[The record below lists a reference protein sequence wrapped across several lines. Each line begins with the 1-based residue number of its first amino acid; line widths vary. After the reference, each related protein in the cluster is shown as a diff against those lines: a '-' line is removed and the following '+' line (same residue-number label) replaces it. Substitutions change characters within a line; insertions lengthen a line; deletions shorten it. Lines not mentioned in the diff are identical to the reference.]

1 MLKRKTKQ
9 KINLPA
15 HPKKLHKPFRWRHL
29 GLFLAGLALGVLST
43 YRSGYFAETS
53 FDVNTVSPAVV
64 KVYHF
69 TCGTLVVNGQSQGR
83 EFCEGDMGTG
93 FLISSDGYV
102 ATSGH
107 VVVRDAADI
116 LSGEL
121 QNNPA
126 LLQHFASRFGI
137 SDNQLYDIRSM
148 SVLLAQ
154 IYDLPESKL
163 RLENKRSITLVSL
176 GDRPISVNSQA
187 EIRRILDRKDDDFIK
202 RASVVAT
209 DYSAKDL
216 YVIEQQNGEG
226 FSASDLALLKI
237 DVENAPFIRLADTNT
252 LNQNDRISLLGFPT
266 DAENRL
272 TSNSTIV
279 PSVTNGTI
287 SSIRVANGSASRLF
301 QTDAD
306 ASQGNSGGPAIN
318 QSGEA
323 IGVVSYR
330 FKDENEANAAK
341 SYVRDIEDLT
351 AILAEKSINLNTQSI
366 TQSSWEE
373 GLKLA
378 NQSKFSSAMSKYR
391 ETISAY
397 PAHRLANIYGGQAQQ
412 AIHDGKDVKDPNY
425 LAITAAA
432 GGGGL
437 LGVTA
442 ASVLAT
448 RHHRNH
454 RRYRAVHQR
463 KRHVISPS
471 NSS

>member
-1 MLKRKTKQ
+1 MLKRKTKS
-9 KINLPA
+9 KIKLPI

-29 GLFLAGLALGVLST
+29 GLFLAGLALGALST

-53 FDVNTVSPAVV
+53 FDVNSVSPAVV

-69 TCGTLVVNGQSQGR
+69 TCGTLVVNGQSQGQ

-93 FLISSDGYV
+93 FLVSSDGYV

-107 VVVRDAADI
+107 IVVRDAADI
-116 LSGEL
+116 LAGEL
-121 QNNPA
+121 QSNPA
-126 LLQHFASRFGI
+126 LLQHFAARFGI
-137 SDNQLYDIRSM
+137 SNSQLYSAESM

-176 GDRPISVNSQA
+176 GDRPVTVNSQE
-187 EIRRILDRKDDDFIK
+187 EIQRLLDRKDDDFIK
-202 RASVVAT
+202 KAQIVAT

-216 YVIEQQNGEG
+216 YVIEQQGGEG

-237 DVENAPFIRLADTNT
+237 NVDNAPFIRLADTSA
-252 LNQNDRISLLGFPT
+252 LNQNDPISLLGFPT

-287 SSIRVANGSASRLF
+287 SSIRIANGSASRLF

-330 FKDENEANAAK
+330 FKDDNEANAAK

-351 AILAEKSINLNTQSI
+351 AMLKEKSINLNTQSI
-366 TQSSWEE
+366 AQSSWEE

-378 NQSKFSSAMSKYR
+378 QDKKFSSAMSKYR

-412 AIHDGKDVKDPNY
+412 AIRDGKDIKDPNY
-425 LAITAAA
+425 LAITAAI

-437 LGVTA
+437 LGVAT

-448 RHHRNH
+448 KHHRNH
-454 RRYRAVHQR
+454 RRYRAIHQR
-463 KRHVISPS
+463 NRHIISPS
-471 NSS
+471 ASS